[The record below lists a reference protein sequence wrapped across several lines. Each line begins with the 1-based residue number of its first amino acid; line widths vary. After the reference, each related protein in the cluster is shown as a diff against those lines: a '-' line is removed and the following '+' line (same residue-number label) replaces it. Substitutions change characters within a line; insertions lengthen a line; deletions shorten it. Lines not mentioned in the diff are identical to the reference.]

1 MNIDRQSG
9 FPLCAEMLKVL
20 DENSRMLEAMLR
32 EITLDRRHAAEFGQY
47 MLVCD
52 QNGQKRVVKKGA
64 ESATSRDQCKLM
76 FSITN
81 KDVEDSNGNT
91 FQDVWVE
98 ERANIMD
105 ENDPNEQW
113 TILSIQEVLREVWRD
128 LLPVFEAGLL
138 GTGAVNGTVLSIT
151 LNREPNVLRSSTER
165 VKIRIGLSCTVR
177 VTENTVLTIPFPC
190 ECPDGTRVET
200 DIEHNGYH
208 YPARAYIGSGMLH
221 INIGRWLKDEDL
233 FTPSLPLPNML
244 CNIIIRIN
252 KEVVL

>member
-9 FPLCAEMLKVL
+9 FPLCAETLKVL

-52 QNGQKRVVKKGA
+52 QDGQKRVVKKGA
-64 ESATSRDQCKLM
+64 ESATSRDQCKLV
-76 FSITN
+76 FIKTN

-91 FQDVWVE
+91 IQDVWVE

-128 LLPVFEAGLL
+128 LLPVFEAGLF

-165 VKIRIGLSCTVR
+165 VKIRIGLSSTVMANN
-177 VTENTVLTIPFPC
+177 NTVLLIPFPC

-200 DIEHNGYH
+200 DIEYNGGH
-208 YPARAYIGSGMLH
+208 YPARAYIGSRKLY
-221 INIGRWLKDEDL
+221 INIGRWLEDEGLYAPDL
-233 FTPSLPLPNML
+233 LSLNMP